1 MIDVS
6 SILWFLALYF
16 LLTLVQILIGAIDNL
31 SDLIVA
37 LIVAKINKI
46 SEEINS
52 EDESKDVS
60 NCIGFQI
67 TSKEEDEDIN
77 DD

>member
-31 SDLIVA
+31 SDLVVA

-52 EDESKDVS
+52 EDESKDAS